1 MDVEIKRDGL
11 TLRGILTKPTTA
23 TFNLVI
29 IFHGFRG
36 YKEDPLLEKIASK
49 LEAAGLATLRFDFA
63 GLGQSDGDFKDMTI
77 FSELMDANQILAFAQ
92 KIPGVKKLFLLG
104 HSQGGVIASMMA
116 GYYADQIS
124 KLVLISPAATLVEEA
139 RVGKLQFATYDAEH
153 IPSEIPLNRG
163 YVAGGFYAR
172 TNRYMPIY
180 EVAQHFEKPVFL
192 IHVGND
198 QVVNEIAS
206 ERYHAL
212 YQDSQLTIVKN
223 ADHSFYQADYA
234 EQAAKLATNFLQEER

>member
-77 FSELMDANQILAFAQ
+77 FSEL
-92 KIPGVKKLFLLG
+92 
-104 HSQGGVIASMMA
+104 
-116 GYYADQIS
+116 
-124 KLVLISPAATLVEEA
+124 
-139 RVGKLQFATYDAEH
+139 
-153 IPSEIPLNRG
+153 
-163 YVAGGFYAR
+163 
-172 TNRYMPIY
+172 
-180 EVAQHFEKPVFL
+180 
-192 IHVGND
+192 
-198 QVVNEIAS
+198 
-206 ERYHAL
+206 
-212 YQDSQLTIVKN
+212 
-223 ADHSFYQADYA
+223 
-234 EQAAKLATNFLQEER
+234 